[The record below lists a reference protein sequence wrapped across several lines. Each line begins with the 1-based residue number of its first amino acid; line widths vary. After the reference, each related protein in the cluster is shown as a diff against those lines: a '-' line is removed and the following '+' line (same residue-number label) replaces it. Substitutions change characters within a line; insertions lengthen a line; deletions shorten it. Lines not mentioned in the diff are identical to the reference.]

1 MARKSR
7 VVNAIVDKSSINNGV
22 YKKQKGWSRDW
33 YPDGK
38 KSGWNTSMIA
48 KINRD
53 ERYAG
58 HMVYHKKVYEAF
70 DSKHQ
75 IDVDKSEWIVVRN
88 MHEGIV
94 TQEEFDMANANMQ
107 KSSRGKR
114 GNPANKKKIFLS
126 HAWHELKVME
136 GLREY
141 TLSSYAWTMVDLKL
155 ILPMFQKKRW

>member
-1 MARKSR
+1 
-7 VVNAIVDKSSINNGV
+7 
-22 YKKQKGWSRDW
+22 
-33 YPDGK
+33 
-38 KSGWNTSMIA
+38 MIA

-94 TQEEFDMANANMQ
+94 TQEEFDMANTNFDTYN
-107 KSSRGKR
+107 SLTP
-114 GNPANKKKIFLS
+114 N
-126 HAWHELKVME
+126 WYYKV
-136 GLREY
+136 LR
-141 TLSSYAWTMVDLKL
+141 
-155 ILPMFQKKRW
+155 

>member
-1 MARKSR
+1 MPLLINPLLTMAYIK
-7 VVNAIVDKSSINNGV
+7 N
-22 YKKQKGWSRDW
+22 KKADQRDW

-75 IDVDKSEWIVVRN
+75 IDVDKSEWI
-88 MHEGIV
+88 
-94 TQEEFDMANANMQ
+94 
-107 KSSRGKR
+107 SGK
-114 GNPANKKKIFLS
+114 
-126 HAWHELKVME
+126 
-136 GLREY
+136 EY
-141 TLSSYAWTMVDLKL
+141 A
-155 ILPMFQKKRW
+155 